1 MSLQL
6 KTGETILF
14 QAGESGLID
23 SNPPFLQGLTGQ
35 YEYAKGTLYLTNQR
49 LVFIGNDIKREAI
62 RIGVRLAGVRFR
74 EIGTHNFDAPIGEIM
89 SMKTC
94 SIGHAW
100 PIGVVLHMSDNSEVY
115 FSLAGRKKLIRIFHQ
130 QWG

>member
-1 MSLQL
+1 MLQL
-6 KTGETILF
+6 KADETILF

-49 LVFIGNDIKREAI
+49 LVFIGNDIKRETI
-62 RIGVRLAGVRFR
+62 RVGIAVRGVRFR
-74 EIGTHNFDAPIGEIM
+74 EIGTHNFDAPVGEIK

-100 PIGVVLHMSDNSEVY
+100 PIGVVLQMSDDSEVY
-115 FSLAGRKKLIRIFHQ
+115 FSLAGRKKLISVFQ
-130 QWG
+130 SLN